1 MLQAN
6 GGTDFRVRENGV
18 AVRAGSWH
26 KARNV

>member
-18 AVRAGSWH
+18 SRLFE
-26 KARNV
+26 NVPSQLF